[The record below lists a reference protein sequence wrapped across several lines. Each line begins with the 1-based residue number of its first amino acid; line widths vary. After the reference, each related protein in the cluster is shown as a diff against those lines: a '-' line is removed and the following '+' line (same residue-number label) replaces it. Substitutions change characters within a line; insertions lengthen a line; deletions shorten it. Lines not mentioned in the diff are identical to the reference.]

1 MVARCW
7 VMGTTYMNFGTGV
20 FHVDGDGP
28 LTQEQVDA
36 VWRNLPTTG
45 AAWVD
50 RGRLLVQQRDGA
62 EIFNLG
68 PVEGGVKGVS
78 DATRMKGYG
87 VGGGGG
93 SKKSPA
99 QLQREIDDA
108 LWADDLAARRNPRR

>member
-1 MVARCW
+1 
-7 VMGTTYMNFGTGV
+7 MGTTYMDFGTGT

-62 EIFNLG
+62 GAFDLG
-68 PVEGGVKGVS
+68 PVESGVKGAS
-78 DATRMKGYG
+78 DAVRMKGYG
-87 VGGGGG
+87 VKGGGGGG
-93 SKKSPA
+93 SNKSPA